1 MSTSDQTVDTVEFE
15 RVEVPRAKNSK
26 SETSALIPALTGAL
40 VGAAIAIGVTMT
52 LMDQRIM
59 ALEAKL
65 DAKIPEFAI
74 VNTME
79 MALYQAE
86 KFGDDEAKIG
96 EFLRSVSAKVD
107 ALKADGVLL
116 FDASTM
122 VSYPEAYAIGP
133 ETLAVEGGEK

>member
-65 DAKIPEFAI
+65 DAKIP
-74 VNTME
+74 
-79 MALYQAE
+79 
-86 KFGDDEAKIG
+86 
-96 EFLRSVSAKVD
+96 SSP
-107 ALKADGVLL
+107 
-116 FDASTM
+116 S
-122 VSYPEAYAIGP
+122 
-133 ETLAVEGGEK
+133 